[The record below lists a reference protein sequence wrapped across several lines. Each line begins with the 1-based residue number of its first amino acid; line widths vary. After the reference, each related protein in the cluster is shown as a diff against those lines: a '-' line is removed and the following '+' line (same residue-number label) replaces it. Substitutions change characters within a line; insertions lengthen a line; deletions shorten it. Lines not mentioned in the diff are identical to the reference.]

1 MKAHARKTGKTPATP
16 TKKPSASTTRSENG
30 VRGHWVTREE
40 LTKVQNR
47 LLEAQETLDAI
58 RTGEV
63 DAVVVSGPHGNH
75 VYSLTNA
82 DQPYRVYVERMQEG
96 AVTISAE
103 GVVFY
108 CNQRFA
114 DMVNLP
120 LEKVIGSR
128 ASDYLP
134 KDTVAM
140 VSNVIGNSQEPV
152 KHECTLSC
160 GGGHVLPVQL
170 SASALPLEDQMVI
183 CLVVTDLTLQRG
195 QEELRLAKEVA
206 ERANL
211 AKDAFLATLS
221 HELRTPLTPAL
232 MSLLALEREEDLS
245 DFVRDEVAMIRRN
258 IELETRLIDDLLDLT
273 RIANGKLEM
282 HAAPIDLH
290 TILSRAVEICRPAMD
305 AKHQKLTLQLKARQS
320 QTAGDT
326 VRLQQVLWNLLRNAI
341 KFTPIGGAITVT
353 TENPRADRLRLE
365 VRDTG
370 IGFESEAGQKLF
382 QAFEQS
388 GRGITQ
394 QFGGLGLGL
403 TISRS
408 IVEAHGGEIRGH
420 SEGPGS
426 GAVFTVVLPLKK
438 VPNSRAA
445 RSRTAAPR
453 AARGADV
460 LIVEDHSDTRVTLE
474 RLLARRG
481 HKVTV
486 AATGTAALNAAS
498 VARFDLVISDL
509 GLPDMTGNELM
520 AQLRDRHSL
529 LGIAVS
535 GYGMEADVARS
546 REAGFVHHLTKPIQ
560 IDRLVELIDK
570 IVAS

>member
-1 MKAHARKTGKTPATP
+1 MKARAKTNGKAPAP
-16 TKKPSASTTRSENG
+16 RSKSRSAPVSSVKKP
-30 VRGHWVTREE
+30 VRGHWVARDE
-40 LTKVQNR
+40 LAKVQDR
-47 LLEAQETLDAI
+47 LREAQETLDAI

-63 DAVVVSGPHGNH
+63 DAVVVTGPQGNH

-103 GVVFY
+103 GVILY

-114 DMVNLP
+114 DMVKLP
-120 LEKVIGSR
+120 LEKVIGSS
-128 ASDYLP
+128 AFEHLS
-134 KDTVAM
+134 KDAVQII
-140 VSNVIGNSQEPV
+140 SNVIGGSQEPV
-152 KHECTLSC
+152 KLECTLSC
-160 GGGHVLPVQL
+160 ASGDVLPVHL

-183 CLVVTDLTLQRG
+183 CLVVTDLTLQRC
-195 QEELRLAKEVA
+195 QEDLRMAKEVA

-232 MSLLALEREEDLS
+232 MSLLALEREEHLS
-245 DFVRDEVAMIRRN
+245 DFVLGELAMIRRN

-273 RIANGKLEM
+273 RIANGKLEI
-282 HAAPIDLH
+282 HAATIDLH

-305 AKHQKLTLQLKARQS
+305 AKNQKLTLQLGARQTQS
-320 QTAGDT
+320 VGDA

-341 KFTPIGGAITVT
+341 KFTPNRGAITVT
-353 TENPRADRLRLE
+353 TENPQAGELRLE
-365 VRDTG
+365 VQDTG
-370 IGFESEAGQKLF
+370 IGFEPDAGQKLF

-408 IVEAHGGEIRGH
+408 IVEAHGGKIRAH
-420 SEGPGS
+420 SDGPGT
-426 GAVFTVVLPLKK
+426 GALFTVILPLKK
-438 VPNSRAA
+438 VPASRET
-445 RSRTAAPR
+445 RFRRTAPPT
-453 AARGADV
+453 ARGADV
-460 LIVEDHSDTRVTLE
+460 LIVEDHSDTRATLE

-486 AATGTAALNAAS
+486 ASTGNAALDAAAA
-498 VARFDLVISDL
+498 ARFDVVISDL

-520 AQLRDRHSL
+520 IQLRDRHSL
-529 LGIAVS
+529 PGIAVS
-535 GYGMEADVARS
+535 GYGMEADVARA
-546 REAGFVHHLTKPIQ
+546 RKAGFVYHLTKPIE
-560 IDRLVELIDK
+560 IDRLIELIDK
-570 IVAS
+570 IVAA

>member
-1 MKAHARKTGKTPATP
+1 ML
-16 TKKPSASTTRSENG
+16 S
-30 VRGHWVTREE
+30 
-40 LTKVQNR
+40 
-47 LLEAQETLDAI
+47 
-58 RTGEV
+58 
-63 DAVVVSGPHGNH
+63 
-75 VYSLTNA
+75 NA
-82 DQPYRVYVERMQEG
+82 GQD
-96 AVTISAE
+96 I
-103 GVVFY
+103 
-108 CNQRFA
+108 
-114 DMVNLP
+114 
-120 LEKVIGSR
+120 
-128 ASDYLP
+128 
-134 KDTVAM
+134 
-140 VSNVIGNSQEPV
+140 
-152 KHECTLSC
+152 
-160 GGGHVLPVQL
+160 LPVHL

-195 QEELRLAKEVA
+195 QEDLRMAKEVA

-211 AKDAFLATLS
+211 AKDSFLATLS

-232 MSLLALEREEDLS
+232 MSLLALEHEEDLS
-245 DFVRDEVAMIRRN
+245 DFVLSELAMIRRN

-282 HAAPIDLH
+282 HAASIDLH
-290 TILSRAVEICRPAMD
+290 AILSRAVEICRPAMD
-305 AKHQKLTLQLKARQS
+305 AKHQKLKLQLKARHTH
-320 QTAGDT
+320 TAGDS

-341 KFTPIGGAITVT
+341 KFTANGGAITVT
-353 TENPRADRLRLE
+353 TENPRPDELRFE

-370 IGFESEAGQKLF
+370 IGFAPDSGHKLF
-382 QAFEQS
+382 KAFEQS

-420 SEGPGS
+420 SDGPGT

-438 VPNSRAA
+438 TPASREK
-445 RSRTAAPR
+445 RSRTAPPR

-460 LIVEDHSDTRVTLE
+460 LIVEDHSDTRATLE

-486 AATGTAALNAAS
+486 ASTGNAALDAA
-498 VARFDLVISDL
+498 AAAPFDLVISDL

-520 AQLRDRHSL
+520 TQLRDRHSL
-529 LGIAVS
+529 RGIAVS

-546 REAGFVHHLTKPIQ
+546 RAAGFIHHLTKPIE

>member
-1 MKAHARKTGKTPATP
+1 MKARARKNGKAPAP
-16 TKKPSASTTRSENG
+16 RKKKRPAPPASKKAA
-30 VRGHWVTREE
+30 VHGHWVSPDE
-40 LTKVQNR
+40 LAKVQDR
-47 LLEAQETLDAI
+47 LREAQETLDAI
-58 RTGEV
+58 RSGEV
-63 DAVVVSGPHGNH
+63 DAVVVTGPRGNH
-75 VYSLTNA
+75 VYSLTSA

-103 GVVFY
+103 GVILY

-114 DMVNLP
+114 DMLSQP
-120 LEKVIGSR
+120 LEKVIGSC
-128 ASDYLP
+128 AFDHLP
-134 KDTVAM
+134 KDAVAII
-140 VSNVIGNSQEPV
+140 SDVIDENHEPV
-152 KHECTLSC
+152 KHECMLC
-160 GGGHVLPVQL
+160 RDGRDILPVHL
-170 SASALPLEDQMVI
+170 SASALPLEDQTVV
-183 CLVVTDLTLQRG
+183 CLVVTDLTLQRC
-195 QEELRLAKEVA
+195 QEDLRMAKEVA

-245 DFVRDEVAMIRRN
+245 DFVLSELGMIRRN

-273 RIANGKLEM
+273 RIANGKLEI
-282 HAAPIDLH
+282 HTASIDLH
-290 TILSRAVEICRPAMD
+290 TILSRAIEICRPAMD
-305 AKHQKLTLQLKARQS
+305 AKHQKLFLRLNARLS
-320 QTAGDT
+320 QTAGDA

-341 KFTPIGGAITVT
+341 KFTPNGGDITVI
-353 TENPRADRLRLE
+353 TENSQPGELRFE

-370 IGFESEAGQKLF
+370 IGFEPELGHKLF

-408 IVEAHGGEIRGH
+408 IVEAHGGEIHAHSDGRGT
-420 SEGPGS
+420 
-426 GAVFTVVLPLKK
+426 GAVFTVLLPLKK
-438 VPNSRAA
+438 TSTSRHP

-453 AARGADV
+453 ASRGADV
-460 LIVEDHSDTRVTLE
+460 LIVEDHSDTRTTLE

-486 AATGTAALNAAS
+486 ASTGNAALDAAAAS
-498 VARFDLVISDL
+498 RFDLVISDL

-520 AQLRDRHSL
+520 TQLRDRHSL
-529 LGIAVS
+529 PGIAVS

-546 REAGFVHHLTKPIQ
+546 RAAGFVHHLTKPIE
-560 IDRLVELIDK
+560 IDRLIELIDK